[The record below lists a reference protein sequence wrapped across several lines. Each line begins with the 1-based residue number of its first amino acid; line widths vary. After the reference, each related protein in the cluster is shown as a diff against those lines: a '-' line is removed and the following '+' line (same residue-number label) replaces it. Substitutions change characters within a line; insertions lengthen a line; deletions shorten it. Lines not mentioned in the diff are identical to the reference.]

1 MVKIPIARTRWS
13 REYAGSVALPLVNRF
28 FEQDPSSAIDDTAL
42 LARPGTDNYRNF
54 GTGPNRGLFTQAG
67 VFGDDLFIVSGSSL
81 IRWSGTTQTNIAGS
95 LANSPRPVSITY
107 QKTPG
112 VERLWIADGS
122 NLYFYEGLSKAV
134 GSLTFT
140 AQPAALDV
148 VEIGSVYYQFVAS
161 DVNTGSPAGSIANP
175 WKVLL
180 GTELAGSITNL
191 GAAID
196 NSGTPGGQY
205 SSAVTAHPTVE
216 TRRVEPT
223 RLIVQAKTAG
233 TGGNS
238 ITTTETGATMNW
250 GAATLL
256 DGGLHAL
263 VAVPVPTGGIEA
275 AVSVTT
281 LAGFVII
288 SVAGSQRMFLIFPG
302 EFWVEDFFEAESEP
316 DLIYQVLAVG
326 DFLYALGATTV
337 EPFSAT
343 GDTNFPFAP
352 VSGRAMKHG
361 IIPGT
366 ALVID
371 DGIIFVDDRGIV
383 RDNSGERL
391 STHDIEEQIRLRG

>member
-67 VFGDDLFIVSGSSL
+67 VFGDDLFIVSGSAL
-81 IRWSGTTQTNIAGS
+81 IRWSGTTQINISGS

-343 GDTNFPFAP
+343 GDINFPFAP

-361 IIPGT
+361 ITPGT

>member
-1 MVKIPIARTRWS
+1 MAKIPIGRTRWA
-13 REYAGSVALPLVNRF
+13 REFAGSVQLPLVNRF
-28 FEQDPSSAIDDTAL
+28 FEQDPSSTIDDTAL
-42 LARPGTDNYRNF
+42 LARPGTDNYQTF

-95 LANSPRPVSITY
+95 LANSPDPVSITY

-140 AQPAALDV
+140 VQPTALDV
-148 VEIGSVYYQFVAS
+148 VEIGGLYYQFVAA

-180 GTELAGSITNL
+180 GLELAGSITNL

-205 SSAVTAHPTVE
+205 SSSVTAHPSVE

-233 TGGNS
+233 AGGNS
-238 ITTTETGATMNW
+238 ITTTETGAGMSW
-250 GAATLL
+250 GAGTLL

-263 VAVPVPTGGIEA
+263 VAVPVPTGGVEA
-275 AVSVTT
+275 AGSVTT

-288 SVAGSQRMFLIFPG
+288 SVAGSQRMFLVFPG

-316 DLIYQVLAVG
+316 DLVYQVLTVG

-343 GDTNFPFAP
+343 GDINFPFAP
-352 VSGRAMKHG
+352 VSGRSMKHG

>member
-1 MVKIPIARTRWS
+1 MVKVPIVRTRWQ

-42 LARPGTDNYRNF
+42 LARPGTDNYRAF
-54 GTGPNRGLFTQAG
+54 GTGPNRGLISQAG
-67 VFGDDLFIVSGSSL
+67 VFSDDLFIASGTAL
-81 IRWSGTTQTNIAGS
+81 IRWDGSSETAITGT
-95 LANSPRPVSITY
+95 LANSPDPVSITY

-112 VERLWIADGS
+112 VERLWIADGT
-122 NLYFYEGLSKAV
+122 NLYFYQGLSKAV

-140 AQPAALDV
+140 VEPTAADV
-148 VEIGSVYYQFVAS
+148 VEIGGVYYQFVAS
-161 DVNTGSPAGSIANP
+161 NVNAGSPAGSVTDP
-175 WKVLL
+175 WLVLIGL
-180 GTELAGSITNL
+180 ELAGSITNL

-223 RLIVQAKTAG
+223 RLIVQARTAG

-238 ITTTETGATMNW
+238 ITTTETGSGMSW
-250 GAATLL
+250 GAGTLL
-256 DGGLHAL
+256 DGGIHAL
-263 VAVPVPTGGIEA
+263 VAVPVPTGGTES

-281 LAGFVII
+281 LAGFIII
-288 SVAGSQRMFLIFPG
+288 SVAASQRMFLVFPG

-326 DFLYALGATTV
+326 DFLYALGATTI

-343 GDTNFPFAP
+343 GDINFPFAP
-352 VSGRAMKHG
+352 VSGRSMKYG